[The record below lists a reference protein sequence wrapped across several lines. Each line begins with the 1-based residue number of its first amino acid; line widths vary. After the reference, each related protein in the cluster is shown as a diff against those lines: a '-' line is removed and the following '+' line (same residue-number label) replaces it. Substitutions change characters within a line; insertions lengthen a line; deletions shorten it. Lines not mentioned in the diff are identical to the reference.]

1 MAMRD
6 PYDVLGVP
14 RDADADTIKK
24 AYRKLA
30 KQYHP
35 DLNPG
40 DAGIERKFKDVSV
53 AHDLLSDPEKRA
65 RFDRGEIDAS
75 GAERPMRGRRG
86 PHPGADSARARG
98 GAGAG
103 PGAGFGGFGA
113 GINPDDLFDEILR
126 GGARRGFGGAGAGF
140 NGGASSKRRGADINF
155 SVTVDFIAAAAGN
168 KRRLTLPDQRTVDIT
183 IPPGTEEGTQLRLA
197 GQGQPGINGGPAGDA
212 YIEVQIEPHPL
223 LSRQGRDIL
232 LTLPITLPEAV
243 LGGAVTVPTIEG
255 KVAVK
260 IPKGANS
267 GTTLRLRG
275 KGLPAT
281 KTLPAGDQ
289 LVKLVVT
296 LPDVIDGELTSF
308 MERWSR
314 AAGYDVRRKAGF
326 DA

>member
-1 MAMRD
+1 MRD
-6 PYDVLGVP
+6 PYEVLGVP
-14 RDADADTIKK
+14 RDADADAIKK

-53 AHDLLSDPEKRA
+53 AHDLLSDAEKRA

-75 GAERPMRGRRG
+75 GADRPMRGRRSG
-86 PHPGADSARARG
+86 HPGADSARARS

-103 PGAGFGGFGA
+103 AGAGAGFGGFGA

-126 GGARRGFGGAGAGF
+126 GNARRGFGGAGAGF

-296 LPDVIDGELTSF
+296 LPDVIDGELSSF
-308 MERWSR
+308 MERWGR
-314 AAGYDVRRKAGF
+314 AASYDVRRKAGF
-326 DA
+326 EA